1 MMEATDQHL
10 GAQKELFGKYLL
22 DFRGEKLPTGFLWSK
37 LTNTKATSPFTFFPN
52 KKLWSLKQFKEEK

>member
-1 MMEATDQHL
+1 MMEATDQQL

-22 DFRGEKLPTGFLWSK
+22 DFRAEKLPTGFLWSK
-37 LTNTKATSPFTFFPN
+37 LTNAKATSPFPFFPN